1 MNFKDR
7 PLPCRVYRIT
17 DKGKAAYFTHVPRD
31 FPICSARL
39 AKDKG
44 GRWLELHHPE
54 AEEHGRKLGFLGI
67 PLFLDWNYYSI
78 IYF

>member
-1 MNFKDR
+1 LNFRDQ
-7 PLPCRVYRIT
+7 PLLRRVYRIT
-17 DKGKAAYFTHVPRD
+17 DKGKAAYFTYVPGD

-39 AKDKG
+39 LKG

-54 AEEHGRKLGFLGI
+54 AEEQGRKLGFLGI
-67 PLFLDWNYYSI
+67 PLFLDWNHYSI